1 MIQNEAPKPSSSS
14 SSSSSYS
21 LPEIGITYNALPH
34 RHHHHHHHLVSTLQS
49 MNLNSV
55 SLPEPDPQTTR
66 LFSYSSISLLL
77 YVPNSSLR
85 EISSNRSNALRWLNL
100 HLLPFH
106 PRVHVSAISVGDD
119 IDPLSDLSPLLLP
132 AMSNLLQALHHVG
145 IPNISVSTTFS
156 FARVM
161 TPTPFPPSS
170 ARFRPDSATEALVKP
185 ILNFIAQTNSSFL
198 VKLHPYHLYRSQPGI
213 IPIGFALFQ
222 EDQAAP
228 FNFRDDPFTGLRY
241 RNLFDVMVDAVISG
255 IESHQGHRGGGGG
268 VVPVVVAETGWP
280 SYVDGEGEAKDVYAE
295 MYVKGLVRHLR
306 SGLGTPMRRDGVAQ
320 VYIYELFDEE
330 EDDDD
335 GGSQRS
341 KWGIM
346 YDNMTQKY
354 NVDFSSSSSTSAHHH
369 HLIHLL
375 LPNWFGLSVMMIILI
390 CLNL

>member
-1 MIQNEAPKPSSSS
+1 MMKIRGHWDVGLADSDSSLKAPPNHPP
-14 SSSSSYS
+14 
-21 LPEIGITYNALPH
+21 LLLL
-34 RHHHHHHHLVSTLQS
+34 RH
-49 MNLNSV
+49 
-55 SLPEPDPQTTR
+55 P
-66 LFSYSSISLLL
+66 LLL

-106 PRVHVSAISVGDD
+106 PRVLFSAISVGDD

-132 AMSNLLQALHHVG
+132 AMSNLVEALRHVG

-185 ILNFIAQTNSSFL
+185 VLDFIAQTNSPFL
-198 VKLHPYHLYRSQPGI
+198 VKLHPYHLYRCLPEI

-255 IESHQGHRGGGGG
+255 IESHQGHRGRG
-268 VVPVVVAETGWP
+268 VPVVVAETGWP
-280 SYVDGEGEAKDVYAE
+280 SYDGGGGGGGEAKDVYAE

-330 EDDDD
+330 EDDD

-354 NVDFSSSSSTSAHHH
+354 NVDFSSSSP
-369 HLIHLL
+369 L
-375 LPNWFGLSVMMIILI
+375 FIII
-390 CLNL
+390 